1 VTSERGRAWL
11 TCLFLPTDGMKG
23 CMGLF
28 GAAAI
33 FAASALAQVD
43 ARSFSLHV
51 TQHEVQEKEYA
62 AKRSGGENDSVI
74 RRVAE
79 SSPSLIKLVQ

>member
-1 VTSERGRAWL
+1 
-11 TCLFLPTDGMKG
+11 MKG

-43 ARSFSLHV
+43 ARSLHV